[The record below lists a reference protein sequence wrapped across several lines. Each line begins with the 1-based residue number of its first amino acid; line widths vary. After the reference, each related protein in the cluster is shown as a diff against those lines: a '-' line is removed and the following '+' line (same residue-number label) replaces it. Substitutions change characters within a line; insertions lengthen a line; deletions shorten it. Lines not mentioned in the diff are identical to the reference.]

1 VEIYALRVD
10 GVVSTDKPKLALLGD
25 VTSGPGQPEAG
36 VPKAS
41 RELAAGTGVQRV
53 DVHEWRDLRPGQS
66 VPGPAVIESQLT
78 TVMVPA
84 GWRADIDELQN
95 VALRAAT
102 K

>member
-1 VEIYALRVD
+1 
-10 GVVSTDKPKLALLGD
+10 
-25 VTSGPGQPEAG
+25 
-36 VPKAS
+36 
-41 RELAAGTGVQRV
+41 VQRV